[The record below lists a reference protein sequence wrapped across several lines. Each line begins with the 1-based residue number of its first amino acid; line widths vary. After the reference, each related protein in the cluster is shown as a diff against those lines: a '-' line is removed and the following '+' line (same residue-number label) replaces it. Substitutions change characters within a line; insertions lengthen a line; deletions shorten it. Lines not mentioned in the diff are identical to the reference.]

1 MLYLKM
7 YLGPNSN
14 AILAKKRNT
23 GMGRALG
30 AQEAATVVVVVVQH
44 QGATSSGTVAFE
56 PSPVGGETASSRG
69 RTRSQNSCASVA
81 GLQDDATMA
90 LRPQAGDIVLS
101 RGLSREHRQRWAV
114 LKCVE
119 EAEVCRPSGRCGDH
133 VFWHQLHGVVAV
145 GFQLIL
151 GCRIVLVGN
160 CSSDLVGQIGT
171 IVERPR
177 ARRPSFRVQEG
188 HPSLC
193 VCVRLDMVP
202 PLSNPLWVPVSKI

>member
-1 MLYLKM
+1 
-7 YLGPNSN
+7 
-14 AILAKKRNT
+14 
-23 GMGRALG
+23 MGRALD
-30 AQEAATVVVVVVQH
+30 AHEAAATVVMVVVQH
-44 QGATSSGTVAFE
+44 QGATNLGTVAFE
-56 PSPVGGETASSRG
+56 PSPVGGETAASRG
-69 RTRSQNSCASVA
+69 QTRSQNSFASVA

-101 RGLSREHRQRWAV
+101 RGLSRKHRQHWAV

-119 EAEVCRPSGRCGDH
+119 EEEEVCRPSGRCGDH
-133 VFWHQLHGVVAV
+133 VFWHQLRGVVAV

-177 ARRPSFRVQEG
+177 ARRPSCRIQEG

-193 VCVRLDMVP
+193 LCVRLDRVP